1 MKKVMTLAL
10 CLAAVGS
17 MSAQKANV
25 EAAKKLSGKF
35 DKIEEARNLIRQ
47 AMENPETANDVNTYY
62 VAGKI
67 EFDAY
72 DKGLQAQAI
81 NPGDPSANPEVMA
94 QELLNGYEY
103 FMKAFPLDQVPNEKG
118 EVKPKYTKDMV
129 SKLAGHV
136 NDYFSPGGATMYEV
150 KKYYPEAYQ
159 SFMIFAEMPEMPEL
173 GSKAPKIDDANRAQ
187 SYFNAGLSAYVGNE
201 VLKAADAFSKAR
213 NLGYNDAESNGAN
226 AYIYEIA
233 CWQNV
238 LQRDSTMAQT
248 AQERIFEVAK
258 AGNDKFG
265 MSQPVFLNNLV
276 NAYVMGEKYNEA
288 LATVNDLLA
297 ANPDNSNLYGLLG
310 YIYDRADNDAE
321 SLKAYQKAASYPDC
335 DYETLKNVA
344 KKLYRVGQAKSN
356 DIEPGDKAAKA
367 AVKTDYID
375 PAMEIAQRAK
385 AMQPDDFDVNNVI
398 DAIQY
403 FLDTNY

>member
-265 MSQPVFLNNLV
+265 MSQPVFLNILV